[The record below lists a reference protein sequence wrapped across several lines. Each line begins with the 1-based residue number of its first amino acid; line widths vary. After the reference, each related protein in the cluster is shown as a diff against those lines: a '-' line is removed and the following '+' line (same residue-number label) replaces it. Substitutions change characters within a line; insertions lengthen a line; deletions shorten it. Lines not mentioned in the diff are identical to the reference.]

1 MQNFLAV
8 LMLSWVRYL
17 SRLAVYFLLCHLH
30 KLWITLYLYSNKAYK
45 SKHTTFLSIPF
56 CISFF
61 RLLLSMLLLSIYL
74 NNAASFS
81 GLKVFKSL
89 CALYLQQAT
98 CNWLVARLF
107 VAQHWICVLCVVVA
121 QLSECQM
128 SCKVKKLHRAH
139 TSRDDF
145 QKMRKTV
152 ESFHKLKISRRSPS
166 HA

>member
-1 MQNFLAV
+1 MRNFLAV

-30 KLWITLYLYSNKAYK
+30 KLWITLYVYK

-56 CISFF
+56 SISLV
-61 RLLLSMLLLSIYL
+61 RLLSSTLLLSIYL
-74 NNAASFS
+74 NYAASFS
-81 GLKVFKSL
+81 GPKVFKSL
-89 CALYLQQAT
+89 CALHLQLAT

-128 SCKVKKLHRAH
+128 SCKVTKLLHTRRGMTFKKCAR
-139 TSRDDF
+139 
-145 QKMRKTV
+145 Q
-152 ESFHKLKISRRSPS
+152 LKVCTNLK
-166 HA
+166 